1 MRHPFALALSVL
13 VALACARTQREPT
26 LVPQG
31 SERPMRGR
39 VTDHVIVVS
48 IDGLRP
54 DAIERYQART
64 LQRLMA
70 EGRYSLSAQTIS
82 LSFTLPSHTSML
94 TGVDADRHGVTWNSD
109 KVETVGVVTVPTVF
123 SVARDAGFSTA
134 AFFSK
139 PKLKHL
145 ERPGSI
151 DHVTGPRGGVFP
163 WNSTK
168 LVDHVERYLRTAN
181 PNLTFVHLA
190 DADLAG
196 HTYGWMSNTYGMA
209 VRQSDAALA
218 RVLRLADARFGAGG
232 YSVIVTADHG
242 GHDRT
247 HGTTDRIDTT
257 IPWIVWGA
265 GVQRG
270 DTLTGIRTMDTAA
283 TALWMLGLDAPPSWV
298 GRGQTTAFRVP

>member
-1 MRHPFALALSVL
+1 
-13 VALACARTQREPT
+13 
-26 LVPQG
+26 
-31 SERPMRGR
+31 MRGR

-54 DAIERYQART
+54 DAIGRYEAPT
-64 LQRLMA
+64 LRRLMT
-70 EGRYSLSAQTIS
+70 EGRYSLSAQTIP
-82 LSFTLPSHTSML
+82 LSFTLPSHASML
-94 TGVDADRHGVTWNSD
+94 TGVESEAHGITWNSD
-109 KVETVGVVTVPTVF
+109 KVEAFGTVTVPTVF

-139 PKLKHL
+139 PKLNHL

-151 DHVTGPRGGVFP
+151 DYVTGPRGGVFP

-168 LVDHVERYLRTAN
+168 LVDHVERHLRTSS

-190 DADLAG
+190 DVDLAG
-196 HTYGWMSNTYGMA
+196 HTYGWMSRTYGMA
-209 VRQSDAALA
+209 VRQSDAALG
-218 RVLRLADARFGAGG
+218 RVLRLADARFGAGR

-242 GHDRT
+242 GHGRT

-283 TALWMLGLDAPPSWV
+283 TALWMLGLDAPPGWV
-298 GRGQTTAFRVP
+298 GRGQTAAFRAP